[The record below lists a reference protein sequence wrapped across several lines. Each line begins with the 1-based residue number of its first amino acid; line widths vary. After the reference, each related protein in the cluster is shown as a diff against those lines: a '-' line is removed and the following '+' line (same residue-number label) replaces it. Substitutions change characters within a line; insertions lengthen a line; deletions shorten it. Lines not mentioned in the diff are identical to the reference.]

1 MKTFTL
7 GASLLII
14 VIVLVAHCLEAEAQ
28 VCRPS
33 GNIRGKNP
41 PPGECNQENDSDC
54 CVEGKLYPIY
64 RCSPT
69 VSSSTKA
76 VLTLNSFQAGGDGGG
91 PSECDNQYH
100 SDDTP
105 VVALSTGWYSKG
117 RRCLNDII
125 ISANGRSVR
134 AKVVDECD
142 STMGC
147 DGVHDYQPP
156 CNNNIVDASKAVWE
170 ALGVSRDNWGEM
182 DITWSD
188 VCRPSGS
195 IRGRNPPPG
204 ECNQENDS
212 DCCVEGKLYPVYRC
226 SPIVSGNTK
235 AVLTLNS
242 FQAGGDGGGPSECD
256 NQYHSDDTPVV
267 ALSTGWY
274 NKGRRCLNDIIISAN
289 GRSVRAKVVDECD
302 STMGCDRDHDYQPP
316 CNNNIVDAS
325 KAVWK
330 ALGVPN
336 DQWGELDITWSDA

>member
-1 MKTFTL
+1 MYRLRESIQFSATIYVGRLVYWSEITSSKCGTLFTSKVYM
-7 GASLLII
+7 GDPG
-14 VIVLVAHCLEAEAQ
+14 
-28 VCRPS
+28 PS
-33 GNIRGKNP
+33 GNIRGKKP
-41 PPGECNQENDSDC
+41 PPGECNKENDSDC

-69 VSSSTKA
+69 VSSNTKA

-170 ALGVSRDNWGEM
+170 ALDVSRDN
-182 DITWSD
+182 
-188 VCRPSGS
+188 
-195 IRGRNPPPG
+195 
-204 ECNQENDS
+204 
-212 DCCVEGKLYPVYRC
+212 
-226 SPIVSGNTK
+226 
-235 AVLTLNS
+235 
-242 FQAGGDGGGPSECD
+242 
-256 NQYHSDDTPVV
+256 
-267 ALSTGWY
+267 
-274 NKGRRCLNDIIISAN
+274 
-289 GRSVRAKVVDECD
+289 
-302 STMGCDRDHDYQPP
+302 
-316 CNNNIVDAS
+316 
-325 KAVWK
+325 
-330 ALGVPN
+330 
-336 DQWGELDITWSDA
+336 WGELDITWSDA

>member
-14 VIVLVAHCLEAEAQ
+14 LIVLVTHCLEAEAQ

-33 GNIRGKNP
+33 GNIRGKKP

-64 RCSPT
+64 QCSPT
-69 VSSSTKA
+69 VSSNTKA
-76 VLTLNSFQAGGDGGG
+76 VLTLNSFQAGEMAVAHRNAITSTT
-91 PSECDNQYH
+91 PMT
-100 SDDTP
+100 TP

-117 RRCLNDII
+117 RRCLNDIII

-182 DITWSD
+182 D
-188 VCRPSGS
+188 V
-195 IRGRNPPPG
+195 
-204 ECNQENDS
+204 
-212 DCCVEGKLYPVYRC
+212 
-226 SPIVSGNTK
+226 
-235 AVLTLNS
+235 
-242 FQAGGDGGGPSECD
+242 
-256 NQYHSDDTPVV
+256 
-267 ALSTGWY
+267 
-274 NKGRRCLNDIIISAN
+274 
-289 GRSVRAKVVDECD
+289 
-302 STMGCDRDHDYQPP
+302 
-316 CNNNIVDAS
+316 
-325 KAVWK
+325 
-330 ALGVPN
+330 
-336 DQWGELDITWSDA
+336 TWSDA